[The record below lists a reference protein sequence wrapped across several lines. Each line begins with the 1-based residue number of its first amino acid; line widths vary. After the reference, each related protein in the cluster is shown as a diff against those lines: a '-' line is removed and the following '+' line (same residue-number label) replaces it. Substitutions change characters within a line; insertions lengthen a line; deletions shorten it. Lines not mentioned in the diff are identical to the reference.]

1 MLKRSRLEAFWVN
14 HLLNLTNL
22 DDDSANVLPVNKLNG
37 KTKLG
42 IRKGGV
48 EEENTCSNSH
58 VITVILFSDREG
70 QGDLPS
76 PLINGSDLGIT
87 YN

>member
-14 HLLNLTNL
+14 HFLNLTNL

-48 EEENTCSNSH
+48 EEENTCSNSQLYCSVTEKGKETCH
-58 VITVILFSDREG
+58 HLSSMDQI
-70 QGDLPS
+70 
-76 PLINGSDLGIT
+76 
-87 YN
+87 